1 MIFSLEK
8 LLIHKDVQPA
18 GTSMITE
25 TAQVTSGMYFLWL
38 PGALLGAAFE
48 YIYFAKPIK
57 QMFFKTAG
65 GS

>member
-1 MIFSLEK
+1 
-8 LLIHKDVQPA
+8 
-18 GTSMITE
+18 MITE
-25 TAQVTSGMYFLWL
+25 TAQVTSWMYFLWL